1 LTYPHLKTPFF
12 AHSFSSKTRDN
23 FEHSCLQDNQIVEK
37 LTPKVVTEA
46 SVI

>member
-1 LTYPHLKTPFF
+1 
-12 AHSFSSKTRDN
+12 
-23 FEHSCLQDNQIVEK
+23 LQDNQIVEK